1 MKALLPRG
9 LDICYTPAMYLHKPW
24 YEKYSRRERE
34 AILPLMLYARYRSKK
49 WYVVADDQTLFSPLA
64 LAQWLGGFDPFE
76 EWYIGSVSESE
87 ELRKLLVLKETQ
99 FARMEAKKA
108 ELDARIGELR
118 EFERDYRSQLR
129 NFIEGHLKDLDSS
142 STDSASVA
150 NITN

>member
-1 MKALLPRG
+1 MPSPHPLQQAASIISDAETRG
-9 LDICYTPAMYLHKPW
+9 RDEI
-24 YEKYSRRERE
+24 
-34 AILPLMLYARYRSKK
+34 
-49 WYVVADDQTLFSPLA
+49 
-64 LAQWLGGFDPFE
+64 
-76 EWYIGSVSESE
+76 
-87 ELRKLLVLKETQ
+87 
-99 FARMEAKKA
+99 ARMEAKKA

>member
-1 MKALLPRG
+1 MAEITSGTFILL
-9 LDICYTPAMYLHKPW
+9 
-24 YEKYSRRERE
+24 
-34 AILPLMLYARYRSKK
+34 
-49 WYVVADDQTLFSPLA
+49 
-64 LAQWLGGFDPFE
+64 
-76 EWYIGSVSESE
+76 IGSGSPSQEMETSPDWESTVNE
-87 ELRKLLVLKETQ
+87 PPQAASIISDAETRGRDEI
-99 FARMEAKKA
+99 ARMEAKKA